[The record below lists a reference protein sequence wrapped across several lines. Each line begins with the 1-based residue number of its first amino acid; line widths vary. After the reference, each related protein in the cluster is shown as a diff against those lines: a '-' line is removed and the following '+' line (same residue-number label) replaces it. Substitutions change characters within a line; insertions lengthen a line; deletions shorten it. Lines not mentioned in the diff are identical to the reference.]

1 MKKGYT
7 IHTVSIYDSIEIFGH
22 RFNGLD
28 EIRKAVGLFM
38 RDNREPFQASKER
51 HQPVEGVHV
60 LCNYEPYPTFDEY
73 DAMCE
78 NRDYE
83 NYYFLDRSFTK
94 EETDAIAAVYP
105 RMSFCKVYEGM
116 SLPAGMPVI
125 YYYGDGDSVTS
136 EESIRLTTIASA
148 TAKTRVIPMTTTP
161 GGRTT
166 PKGTS
171 SPFTKSLTDRFSD
184 NLHSI
189 ESDKHKL

>member
-1 MKKGYT
+1 MIKAMNKSYT
-7 IHTVSIYDSIEIFGH
+7 IHTVSIDDSIVICGH

-78 NRDYE
+78 NTDYE
-83 NYYFLDRSFTK
+83 NYYFLDRPFTK
-94 EETDAIAAVYP
+94 RETDAIAAVYP

-116 SLPAGMPVI
+116 ELPSQMVAI
-125 YYYGDGDSVTS
+125 YYYGDGEKMKIAFPHKAKDVKIQRGVFT
-136 EESIRLTTIASA
+136 RLLNKAIA
-148 TAKTRVIPMTTTP
+148 VHN
-161 GGRTT
+161 
-166 PKGTS
+166 
-171 SPFTKSLTDRFSD
+171 F
-184 NLHSI
+184 
-189 ESDKHKL
+189 